1 MMRDHS
7 FWSRAEPE
15 ESGPYVS
22 RGSLKFDISLRV
34 VEVGKNICFGG
45 GKGGGGSAP
54 KADPQIGKAALM
66 QAKTGDDWLA
76 FAKDQFADSTKRQEG
91 VDALTNQVT
100 TQQLSDMRKASDRS
114 DTEWDRYNT
123 LFKPIEDRMVSDAA
137 NYDSP
142 EAQAKAAAEAKADV
156 LSNAAQAQQQNQR
169 QMASMGI
176 DPRSGRFAGIDR
188 GTDLSTALA
197 AAGAQNNARD
207 EVKATGMAL
216 REGVANFGKGSTSTA
231 AQQVGLG
238 LQAGNSAS
246 GNQLGA
252 ENNFRANGQIMSQG
266 FQGAM
271 QGYAGQ
277 ASTLNQKYS
286 NQISAQSVTNQSV
299 QAQGNQNMQIAGTVG
314 TLALAF

>member
-1 MMRDHS
+1 MMRDNS
-7 FWSRAEPE
+7 FWNQLELE
-15 ESGPYVS
+15 ENDLFVG
-22 RGSLKFDISLRV
+22 RGSQKFDTHLRV
-34 VEVGKNICFGG
+34 TEIGRNICFG
-45 GKGGGGSAP
+45 KGGGSAP
-54 KADPQIGKAALM
+54 DADPQIGAAALQ
-66 QAKTGDDWLA
+66 QAKTGADWLD
-76 FAKDQFADSTKRQEG
+76 FAKDQFAESTKRQDK

-100 TQQLSDMRKASDRS
+100 TQQLDDMRKASSRS
-114 DTEWDRYNT
+114 DEQWERYNT

-156 LSNAAQAQQQNQR
+156 MSNASQAQQQNQR

-176 DPRSGRFAGIDR
+176 DPRSGRFAGVDR
-188 GTDLSTALA
+188 GNDLSTALA
-197 AAGAQNNARD
+197 SAGAQNGAR
-207 EVKATGMAL
+207 EAVKATGMAL
-216 REGVANFGKGSTSTA
+216 REGVANFGKGATSTA

-252 ENNFRANGQIMSQG
+252 ENNFRANGQIMAQG

-277 ASTLNQKYS
+277 GSTLNQQYS
-286 NQISAQSVTNQSV
+286 NQISAQGVSNQATQS
-299 QAQGNQNMQIAGTVG
+299 QAGQNAAIVGTVG
-314 TLALAF
+314 TIALAF